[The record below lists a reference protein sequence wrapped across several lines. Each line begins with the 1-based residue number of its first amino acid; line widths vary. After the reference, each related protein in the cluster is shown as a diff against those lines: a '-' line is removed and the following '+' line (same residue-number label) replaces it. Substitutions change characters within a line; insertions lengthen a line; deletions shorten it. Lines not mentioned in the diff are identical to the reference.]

1 MATVLEQAER
11 MVGRTTCDWPTLESV
26 AEVVREARNAAA
38 DVRHATKDTAERI
51 ELAARR
57 RPLAAVGVAAA
68 AGSLRSRWDGSRRD
82 VPARRTR
89 RQCHDRCS

>member
-68 AGSLRSRWDGSRRD
+68 AGFVAGGVLAFALGWFT
-82 VPARRTR
+82 ARRFRT
-89 RQCHDRCS
+89 

>member
-11 MVGRTTCDWPTLESV
+11 IVGRTTRDWPRLDSV
-26 AEVVREARNAAA
+26 AEVVREARNAVA
-38 DVRHATKDTAERI
+38 DVQQATKDTAERI

-68 AGSLRSRWDGSRRD
+68 TGFVTGGVLAFALGWFA
-82 VPARRTR
+82 ARRVR
-89 RQCHDRCS
+89 R